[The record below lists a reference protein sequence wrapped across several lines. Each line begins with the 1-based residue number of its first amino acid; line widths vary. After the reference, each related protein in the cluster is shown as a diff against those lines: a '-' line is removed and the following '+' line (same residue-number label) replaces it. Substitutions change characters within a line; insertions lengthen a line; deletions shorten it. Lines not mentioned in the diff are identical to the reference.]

1 MSRGMPYSLAV
12 HAMGLL
18 MIFFLGSEVSRA
30 PLEVPR
36 SIRVR
41 LVEMPRVSQQENQPV
56 AQATPQPQ
64 PQEKVLPPKELPK
77 PKQEVRKEPVKVEP
91 ETVIKPQETPAREV
105 AETEINEES
114 ALAAPSGPSVSGTD
128 VDFPFAY
135 YLGLV
140 EGQISRRWNPRQL
153 GFRDKTVVSCVVH
166 FNIARNGLI
175 GQINLTRSSG
185 IDLFDREALRA
196 VQSTRKLPPLPNQ
209 YHASSLGISFVF
221 NLEPGH

>member
-1 MSRGMPYSLAV
+1 MSRGLPYSLGV
-12 HAMGLL
+12 HALGLL
-18 MIFFLGSEVSRA
+18 LIFFLGSSVSRV
-30 PLEVPR
+30 PLETPH

-41 LVEMPRVSQQENQPV
+41 LVELPRVVQQESQPEQAV
-56 AQATPQPQ
+56 PPPAQTP
-64 PQEKVLPPKELPK
+64 EKELPPKELPE
-77 PKQEVRKEPVKVEP
+77 PKP
-91 ETVIKPQETPAREV
+91 ETPPKLVDVKPEPAQTVTPAEDV
-105 AETEINEES
+105 VEQPETAET
-114 ALAAPSGPSVSGTD
+114 AAAMPAGPTVSGTD

-166 FNIARNGLI
+166 FNIARNGMI
-175 GQINLTRSSG
+175 SQINLTHSSG

-196 VQSTRKLPPLPNQ
+196 VQATRKLPPLPSQ